1 MTQDVLF
8 MTLDCP
14 DCAIIKVLFE
24 SFNTY
29 AFEDDKLGKQGQN
42 LVVIQT
48 YSNVG
53 ARFLLKEVGGFDDE
67 TFTPVLKTFSGRIL
81 ITPEEI
87 IKYLKENFA

>member
-1 MTQDVLF
+1 MIQDVLY
-8 MTLDCP
+8 MTWDCP

-24 SFNTY
+24 NFNTY
-29 AFEDDKLGKQGQN
+29 AFEDDKLGKKDQS

-53 ARFLLKEVGGFDDE
+53 ARYVLKECGDFEDDI
-67 TFTPVLKTFSGRIL
+67 FTPVLKTFNGIVL
-81 ITPEEI
+81 VTPEEI